1 MTLTDYTN
9 TIITGI
15 DFVTFGIEMKR
26 AIQNWKQLNN
36 ISSDCNTKFDDTYQ
50 LYKYNIMYRLLSY

>member
-9 TIITGI
+9 TIIMGI

-26 AIQNWKQLNN
+26 AIQNWKQSNN

-50 LYKYNIMYRLLSY
+50 LYKYNIMYRLL